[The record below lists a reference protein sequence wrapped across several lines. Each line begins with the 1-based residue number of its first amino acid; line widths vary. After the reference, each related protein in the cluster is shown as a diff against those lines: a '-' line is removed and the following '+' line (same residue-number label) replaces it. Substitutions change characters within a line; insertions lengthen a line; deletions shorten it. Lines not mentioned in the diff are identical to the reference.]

1 MTTAF
6 ERLLADP
13 KMQWKDFPLEDIP
26 PVHDYEH
33 ALRMFAPSTSPRYQP
48 RDGLTFCNIFISD
61 VTRALAKKDP
71 EILELPHRVDGV
83 EQTMNMMIARLRVQH
98 GGYRWVPWVRR
109 APPIGQPVT
118 RPTLVTWRSRKGPG
132 HGAFVCP
139 STEPTPDDIGDLR
152 LAQAGQKC
160 GIWLPLRECF
170 SKKKWPELEWWVS
183 S

>member
-1 MTTAF
+1 MTTTAF

-61 VTRALAKKDP
+61 VTRALGK
-71 EILELPHRVDGV
+71 EIPHRVNGV
-83 EQTMNMMIARLRVQH
+83 EQTMNMMIDRLQQIGELPEWRLLR
-98 GGYRWVPWVRR
+98 GSVRSWMTDM
-109 APPIGQPVT
+109 PIV
-118 RPTLVTWRSRKGPG
+118 VTWRSKKGPG

-139 STEPTPDDIGDLR
+139 QGPWDELGDIR

-160 GIWLPLRECF
+160 GIGLPLRECF
-170 SKKKWPELEWWVS
+170 SKKKWPELEWWVAL
-183 S
+183 

>member
-33 ALRMFAPSTSPRYQP
+33 ALRLFAPSTSARYQP

-61 VTRALAKKDP
+61 VTRALAKGGLA
-71 EILELPHRVDGV
+71 EELPHRVDGV
-83 EQTMNMMIARLRVQH
+83 EQTMNMMIARLR
-98 GGYRWVPWVRR
+98 GGVPGWKKAEWPGKHAMHVGEGM
-109 APPIGQPVT
+109 P
-118 RPTLVTWRSRKGPG
+118 PTLVTWRSIKGPG
-132 HGAFVCP
+132 HGAFMCLQGFP
-139 STEPTPDDIGDLR
+139 SEFGGIR

-160 GIWLPLRECF
+160 GIGLPLRECF
-170 SKKKWPELEWWVS
+170 SKKKWPELEWWVAS
-183 S
+183 

>member
-48 RDGLTFCNIFISD
+48 RAGLTFCNIFISD
-61 VTRALAKKDP
+61 VTRALAKHWLA
-71 EILELPHRVDGV
+71 EELPHRVDGA
-83 EQTMNMMIARLRVQH
+83 EQTMNMMIARLRIQH
-98 GGYRWVPWVRR
+98 GASRWVRR
-109 APPIGQPVT
+109 ATPIGQPVV
-118 RPTLVTWRSRKGPG
+118 RPTLVTWRSKKGSG

-139 STEPTPDDIGDLR
+139 SDEPTPDDIADIR

-170 SKKKWPELEWWVS
+170 GRKKWPELEWWVAS
-183 S
+183 